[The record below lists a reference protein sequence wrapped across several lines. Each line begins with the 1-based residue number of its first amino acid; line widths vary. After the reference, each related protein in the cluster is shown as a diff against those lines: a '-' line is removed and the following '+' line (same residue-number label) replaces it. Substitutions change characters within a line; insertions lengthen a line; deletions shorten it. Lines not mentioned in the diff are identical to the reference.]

1 MVSYE
6 EIAGIAGVV
15 QVLIVPEESQEFEV
29 MVGRSLLDEKL
40 FLITIASG
48 KLETV
53 VNKSKIAMIK
63 YKTETTDNSK
73 GKDSLIKL
81 EEIAVDTISRT
92 S

>member
-40 FLITIASG
+40 FLISIASG